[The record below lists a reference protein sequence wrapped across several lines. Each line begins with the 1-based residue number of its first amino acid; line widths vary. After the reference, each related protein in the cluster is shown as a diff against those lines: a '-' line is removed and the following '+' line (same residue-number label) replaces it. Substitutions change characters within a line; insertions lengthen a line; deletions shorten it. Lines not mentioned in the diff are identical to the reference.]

1 MRKLI
6 LIKHSRPEIVPALP
20 ASQWRLS
27 QDGRLRCRRLARKLS
42 VHDPGVIV
50 TSLEPK
56 AVETGRIVADC
67 LGRPLETA
75 PDLHE
80 HDRREV
86 KFLQDRKAFQR
97 LVARLFQCPD
107 KLVFGSETADQA
119 HERFARAVDGV
130 IERFPGGNL
139 ALVSHGTVITL
150 FVSRA
155 VGAEPM
161 RFWKRLDLPAF
172 VVLSLPDL
180 SLLNVVER
188 V

>member
-1 MRKLI
+1 VQASPLPEVQEPVFEVSFDDGITAAMI
-6 LIKHSRPEIVPALP
+6 GSGTSAGAKHGPA
-20 ASQWRLS
+20 
-27 QDGRLRCRRLARKLS
+27 K
-42 VHDPGVIV
+42 
-50 TSLEPK
+50 
-56 AVETGRIVADC
+56 
-67 LGRPLETA
+67 
-75 PDLHE
+75 
-80 HDRREV
+80 
-86 KFLQDRKAFQR
+86 
-97 LVARLFQCPD
+97 
-107 KLVFGSETADQA
+107 
-119 HERFARAVDGV
+119 AVDGV

-161 RFWKRLDLPAF
+161 PFWKRLDLPAF